1 VIFETWVP
9 RADVRPSLVL
19 VFYLGP
25 TRGRKHRVSENTCT
39 LKACSAITLVS
50 GVIVTVIVILGLGLG
65 EILNVIEQPL
75 KVAVR

>member
-1 VIFETWVP
+1 
-9 RADVRPSLVL
+9 
-19 VFYLGP
+19 
-25 TRGRKHRVSENTCT
+25 VSENTCT